1 MKKAIFPGSFDPFT
15 LGHLD
20 IVKKSE
26 KIFDKIIIGIG
37 ENDSKK
43 PLLSVEKR
51 KKIIKQIFIKND
63 KIVVKDYNCL
73 TIDFCKINNIGFI
86 IRGLRNS
93 TDFQKEKELALMN
106 EALDK
111 SITTLFLPCSKEH
124 SIISSSLVKE
134 LILKKGEFNKFIPKE
149 ILDDLKSL

>member
-63 KIVVKDYNCL
+63 KIVVKDYNSL
-73 TIDFCKINNIGFI
+73 TVDFCKINNIGFI

-124 SIISSSLVKE
+124 SIISSSLAKE

-149 ILDDLKSL
+149 ILDELKSF

>member
-1 MKKAIFPGSFDPFT
+1 MKNAIFPGSFDPFT

-26 KIFDKIIIGIG
+26 NIFDKIVIGIG

-43 PLLSVEKR
+43 PLFSIEKR
-51 KKIIKQIFIKND
+51 KKIIEKIFKKNK

-73 TIDFCKINNIGFI
+73 TVDFCKINNLRFI

-93 TDFQKEKELALMN
+93 SDFQKEKELALMN
-106 EALDK
+106 EALDN

-134 LILKKGEFNKFIPKE
+134 LILKKGEFNKFVPKE
-149 ILDDLKSL
+149 ILDELKSF

>member
-1 MKKAIFPGSFDPFT
+1 MKNAIFPGSFDPFT

-26 KIFDKIIIGIG
+26 KIFDKIVIGIG

-43 PLLSVEKR
+43 PLFSIEKR
-51 KKIIKQIFIKND
+51 KKIIEKIFKKNK
-63 KIVVKDYNCL
+63 KIIVKDYNCL
-73 TIDFCKINNIGFI
+73 TVDFCKINNLRFI

-93 TDFQKEKELALMN
+93 SDFQKEKELALMN

-111 SITTLFLPCSKEH
+111 SIITLFLPCSKKY

-134 LILKKGEFNKFIPKE
+134 LILKKGEFNKFVPKE
-149 ILDDLKSL
+149 ILDELKSF

>member
-1 MKKAIFPGSFDPFT
+1 MKNAIFPGSFDPFT

-51 KKIIKQIFIKND
+51 KKIIKQIFIK
-63 KIVVKDYNCL
+63 
-73 TIDFCKINNIGFI
+73 
-86 IRGLRNS
+86 RGLRNS

-134 LILKKGEFNKFIPKE
+134 LVLKKGEFNKFVPKE
-149 ILDDLKSL
+149 ILNELKSF

>member
-1 MKKAIFPGSFDPFT
+1 MKNAIFPGSFDPFT
-15 LGHLD
+15 LGHLE
-20 IVKKSE
+20 IVKKSV

-43 PLLSVEKR
+43 ALLSVEKR

-63 KIVVKDYNCL
+63 KIIVKDYKCL
-73 TIDFCKINNIGFI
+73 TVEFCKINNIRFI

-106 EALDK
+106 EALDN

-124 SIISSSLVKE
+124 SIISSSFVKE
-134 LILKKGEFNKFIPKE
+134 LILKKGEFNKFVPKE
-149 ILDDLKSL
+149 ILDELKSF